1 MVELSSLEHLKGIA
15 INVEHSIRLNL
26 SMSAL
31 YKRLLGKSNLL
42 LSKFLLIKALDFFL
56 PFLLN
61 DLDHVA
67 LILGLKDRKF
77 YFYGAFF
84 VGWDII
90 LGC

>member
-31 YKRLLGKSNLL
+31 YERLLGKGNLP
-42 LSKFLLIKALDFFL
+42 LSKFLLIKALDFLL

-61 DLDHVA
+61 DLDDVA
-67 LILGLKDRKF
+67 LILGLKDREF
-77 YFYGAFF
+77 YFDWAFF
-84 VGWDII
+84 VGRDVI